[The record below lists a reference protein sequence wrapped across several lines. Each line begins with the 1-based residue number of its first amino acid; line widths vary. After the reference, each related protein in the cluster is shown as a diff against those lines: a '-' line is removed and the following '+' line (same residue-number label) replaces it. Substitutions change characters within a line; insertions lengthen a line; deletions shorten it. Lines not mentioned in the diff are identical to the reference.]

1 MSQGRSLRLFSSR
14 RHRHPCSEKPSVV
27 SDIGLRLSEGI
38 QDLKLEQQL
47 APTRE
52 AISRTL
58 AAGST
63 NFFNAV
69 AGVRERWM
77 QRSASSDSSSGGL
90 TKVNSR
96 GSIVSEAASP
106 PSRKGSVDFP
116 RTDAAA
122 PAPPAKSGGLRP
134 LSIVGAQ
141 AQALEAQKQQQQPP
155 PPVPSTFGGW
165 GASVGSFF
173 SQRAARLSVSSS
185 RPPSIAGVSRGSS
198 PAPPPVPPVPSNKDV
213 PEVPPE
219 DEAIL
224 QPRNLDEVYQH
235 QQQQQGQEQQQQQHP
250 ELDAALATA
259 LAQDPAKA
267 KVKDSDAISTISS
280 GDTGFAM

>member
-1 MSQGRSLRLFSSR
+1 MTTQR
-14 RHRHPCSEKPSVV
+14 RHPCSEKPSVV

-38 QDLKLEQQL
+38 QDLKLDQQL

-77 QRSASSDSSSGGL
+77 QRSASSESSLGAGL

-96 GSIVSEAASP
+96 GSVSDASP

-116 RTDAAA
+116 RTDPT
-122 PAPPAKSGGLRP
+122 PATPAERKSGLRP

-141 AQALEAQKQQQQPP
+141 QAQAEQTKQAPP
-155 PPVPSTFGGW
+155 AMPSTFSTW
-165 GASVGSFF
+165 GSSVGSFF

-185 RPPSIAGVSRGSS
+185 RPPSIAGASRGSS
-198 PAPPPVPPVPSNKDV
+198 PVPPPVPVPPVPVEKGKEMPV
-213 PEVPPE
+213 IPPE

-224 QPRNLDEVYQH
+224 HPRNLDEVYAH
-235 QQQQQGQEQQQQQHP
+235 KEVEQVQV
-250 ELDAALATA
+250 
-259 LAQDPAKA
+259 K
-267 KVKDSDAISTISS
+267 KVKDEDAASTISA
-280 GDTGFAM
+280 GDSGFAM

>member
-1 MSQGRSLRLFSSR
+1 MTHLLPPHPDLNLAHSSLQTALQIDPNQQPPPTPQG
-14 RHRHPCSEKPSVV
+14 
-27 SDIGLRLSEGI
+27 
-38 QDLKLEQQL
+38 Q
-47 APTRE
+47 
-52 AISRTL
+52 
-58 AAGST
+58 
-63 NFFNAV
+63 
-69 AGVRERWM
+69 
-77 QRSASSDSSSGGL
+77 
-90 TKVNSR
+90 
-96 GSIVSEAASP
+96 
-106 PSRKGSVDFP
+106 
-116 RTDAAA
+116 
-122 PAPPAKSGGLRP
+122 
-134 LSIVGAQ
+134 
-141 AQALEAQKQQQQPP
+141 QQQQPP

-235 QQQQQGQEQQQQQHP
+235 QHKQQEEEQQHQQHQHP

-259 LAQDPAKA
+259 LAQDPVKA